1 MATSGSGVAPGTL
14 AASDPAA
21 AFESSFAKRLASLE
35 ESFSAKAEASPSKGS
50 KAGQSPSKGS
60 KAGQSPF
67 KGTKPE
73 ASPSKGATMRSR
85 SGSQIEKS

>member
-1 MATSGSGVAPGTL
+1 MATSGSNVAASTS

-50 KAGQSPSKGS
+50 RTGQSPSKGS
-60 KAGQSPF
+60 
-67 KGTKPE
+67 
-73 ASPSKGATMRSR
+73 TMRSR
-85 SGSQIEKS
+85 SGSQVENRGDPRRMSGRSWPSQT